1 MFLDPAIGSNF
12 FGRSDILNLL
22 KKRID
27 GLRYGYRQN
36 IAIIGPPHYGKTSVI
51 YRFINDNP
59 FNDVVLIYIE
69 VKSQGFL
76 NFAEKFISALLF
88 QYLKNVEH
96 KLEDAIELS
105 LIAYDRMPKTA
116 KAVKKIEAFIK
127 EDNLAEAYAAL
138 FELPAIAYAEINLR
152 PIIIIDEFHRIE
164 DFGIKDAFSVL
175 GKNIM
180 FQKDTMYIVTSS
192 YVNQAKKILSEKL
205 SLLFGNFEIYEL
217 GTFDAPTTSDFI
229 DFRLGQKKLLKGLND
244 FLVAFTDGHP
254 FYLDCILLKLKEYLN
269 LRSGNNQTE
278 AMTMTFAE
286 LLFDSK
292 GILNQHFAGS
302 ISDLETADRRHI
314 PLLLSIANGNRKIQT
329 MAASS
334 HLKPG
339 EIRPVLQ
346 KLTSVGWA
354 LKYGVFYVIRDKVF
368 EFWLKNVHQNKECR
382 LDTDYE
388 SKISRFKVEVK
399 NYIEAFL
406 NASKENYIQKLTE
419 LFSSFNGELIQ
430 LDKRYFVFPNF
441 KKALTKNTENP
452 DISYLF
458 LSNDRCA
465 WAFLIT
471 LQPLTDKR
479 ITHFLNYCREHKQT
493 LKRKIIISPSE
504 MDPNT
509 KLLAKRSAAWIWT
522 SIELNELLD
531 IAVKQRMVLP
541 HLNKSVSDVAQILD
555 TRHLEMA

>member
-27 GLRYGYRQN
+27 GLRYGCRQN
-36 IAIIGPPHYGKTSVI
+36 VAIIGPPHYGKTSII
-51 YRFINDNP
+51 YRFINDNT
-59 FNDVVLIYIE
+59 FNDVVPIYIE
-69 VKSQGFL
+69 VKPQGFL
-76 NFAEKFISALLF
+76 NFAEKFISTLLF
-88 QYLKNVEH
+88 QYLKALEH
-96 KLEDAIELS
+96 KLDDVIELS
-105 LIAYDRMPKTA
+105 LLANDRMPKTA
-116 KAVKKIEAFIK
+116 RSVKKIEALIK
-127 EDNLAEAYAAL
+127 DNNLTEAYAAL
-138 FELPAIAYAEINLR
+138 FELPAIAYAEMNLR
-152 PIIIIDEFHRIE
+152 PVIIIDEFHRIE
-164 DFGIKDAFSVL
+164 DFGIRDAFSVL

-217 GTFDAPTTSDFI
+217 GTFDASTARDFV

-254 FYLDCILLKLKEYLN
+254 FYLDCILLKLKEYFN
-269 LRSGNNQTE
+269 LRLESDQTE
-278 AMTMTFAE
+278 AITITFAE

-302 ISDLETADRRHI
+302 ISDVERADQRHI
-314 PLLLSIANGNRKIQT
+314 SLLFSIANGNRKIQT

-339 EIRPVLQ
+339 EIRPILQ
-346 KLTSVGWA
+346 KLISSGWV

-388 SKISRFKVEVK
+388 SKISRFKVEIK
-399 NYIEAFL
+399 NHIEAFL
-406 NASKENYIQKLTE
+406 NASKENYVQKLTE
-419 LFSSFNGELIQ
+419 LFRSFNGELIQ
-430 LDKRYFVFPNF
+430 LDKRCFVFPDF
-441 KKALTKNTENP
+441 KKALTKNTENQ

-471 LQPLTDKR
+471 LQPLTDER
-479 ITHFLNYCREHKQT
+479 IMHFLNYCREQKKT
-493 LKRKIIISPSE
+493 LKRKIIISSSE

-509 KLLAKRSAAWIWT
+509 KLLAKRATAWIWT
-522 SIELNELLD
+522 SKELNELLD
-531 IAVKQRMVLP
+531 IAVKQRMVFP
-541 HLNKSVSDVAQILD
+541 HLNKPKSDKAQILD
-555 TRHLEMA
+555 TRHLETA